1 LTLFP
6 CGIRGMG
13 FHLPES
19 ELEVA
24 QLAREAG
31 VPDIV
36 AQFAGAQTVRCA
48 DPHDTPTSLALR
60 AASAALD
67 RAGVDPAEVDL
78 CIWCG
83 AAVPDYLMPT
93 SAGVIQDS
101 LGCERAQAFDVAQ
114 GCSALLTGLQVAHGC
129 MALDSG
135 CRTAVLAA
143 GDTWGAFTLHHNAD
157 SVFFGDGGGAL
168 VIQSGHSRLRPIAYH
183 TLTRGRYR
191 RIWMLE
197 AGGACHPASS
207 ETLAQGRHL
216 YRCTDP
222 QTAHGEFKEIYVPT
236 LVEVAGT
243 ALRKAGIGPDDVAFF
258 SMVNANLRVLELVC
272 TGLGIPVERSSA
284 DYLRTFGHLGSPD
297 VFFNL
302 DQALGQGRLS
312 HGDLVLLLTTG
323 IGFFWVA
330 AVIRC

>member
-1 LTLFP
+1 MTLFP

-13 FHLPES
+13 FCLPDKK
-19 ELEVA
+19 LEVA
-24 QLAREAG
+24 QLARAAG

-36 AQFAGAQTVRCA
+36 AQFAGARTVRCA
-48 DPHDTPTSLALR
+48 GPNDTPTSLALR
-60 AASAALD
+60 AATMALD
-67 RAGVDPAEVDL
+67 QAAVDPADVDL

-93 SAGVIQDS
+93 SAGILQEG
-101 LGCERAQAFDVAQ
+101 LGCGHAQAFDVAQ

-135 CRTAVLAA
+135 CRTALLAG

-157 SVFFGDGGGAL
+157 SVFFGDGGGAV
-168 VIQSGHSRLRPIAYH
+168 VIQSGHPRLQPVAYH
-183 TLTRGRYR
+183 SLTRGRYHD
-191 RIWMLE
+191 IWMLQG
-197 AGGACHPASS
+197 GGARHPASPD
-207 ETLAQGRHL
+207 TLAQGRHI

-222 QTAHGEFKEIYVPT
+222 QTAHGAFKEIYVPT
-236 LVEVAGT
+236 LVQVARD
-243 ALRKAGIGPDDVAFF
+243 ALAKAGLEPSDVAFF

-272 TGLGIPVERSSA
+272 AGLDIPVEMSSA
-284 DYLRTFGHLGSPD
+284 DYLQEFGHLGSPD

-302 DQALGQGRLS
+302 NRALSEGRIGP
-312 HGDLVLLLTTG
+312 GDRVLLLTTG

-330 AVIRC
+330 AIIRC